1 MKVVYTDASRL
12 YIDPSNHDFA
22 RNYLCD
28 FFVFSDFLKFQSLGI
43 SRAFSL
49 VVHCSIFKILV
60 SGFRAATFI
69 LYHIQKFLSSKHFV
83 NRSSDRF
90 LFFPSRRDQLFYLI
104 TFCRFCQVNNLWT
117 DVQPTLHFSSSTACP
132 KQSAYSFYHTFK
144 LLSSEL
150 FLNKFHRPLSISRS
164 ALPLSFIHLSS
175 WLPLPCDSFIIIP
188 RYFDFVK

>member
-1 MKVVYTDASRL
+1 M
-12 YIDPSNHDFA
+12 
-22 RNYLCD
+22 
-28 FFVFSDFLKFQSLGI
+28 
-43 SRAFSL
+43 
-49 VVHCSIFKILV
+49 
-60 SGFRAATFI
+60 
-69 LYHIQKFLSSKHFV
+69 

-90 LFFPSRRDQLFYLI
+90 LFFPSRRDQLFYFI

-117 DVQPTLHFSSSTACP
+117 DVQPIILFSSPTACP
-132 KQSAYSFYHTFK
+132 KQSAYSFYHTFT

-188 RYFDFVK
+188 RSLDFVKHKFMNIKIWILYKMYNIQISSSYCLPVCTCPVSVILCFLRLLLR

>member
-1 MKVVYTDASRL
+1 MLTHL

-28 FFVFSDFLKFQSLGI
+28 FFIFSDFLKFQSLGI

-49 VVHCSIFKILV
+49 VVHCSIFKILSKQLSCCNFYIISHSEV
-60 SGFRAATFI
+60 
-69 LYHIQKFLSSKHFV
+69 LSSKHFV

-90 LFFPSRRDQLFYLI
+90 LFFPSRRDQLFYFI

-117 DVQPTLHFSSSTACP
+117 DVQPIILFSSPTACP
-132 KQSAYSFYHTFK
+132 KQSAYSFYHTFT

-164 ALPLSFIHLSS
+164 ALPVSFIHLSS
-175 WLPLPCDSFIIIP
+175 RLPLPCDSFIIIP
-188 RYFDFVK
+188 RSLDFVK